1 MICEECKQK
10 LIVQQTVRYPRQ
22 GYVHRRRYCPLCD
35 IVYMTEERVVDKYYV
50 KRDTD
55 SIIEY
60 KQNTKKNR
68 SCG

>member
-1 MICEECKQK
+1 MICEKCKQK

-50 KRDTD
+50 KRDTN

-60 KQNTKKNR
+60 RQNTKKNS

>member
-1 MICEECKQK
+1 MICEKCKQK

-60 KQNTKKNR
+60 RQNTKKNS